1 MNNNKKKCS
10 LSDHSQNEAILFCQK
25 CQIYM
30 CNKCHKHHQEIFKDH
45 LTYKLDK
52 DINEIF
58 TGFCK
63 EPKHIDELKY
73 FCKNHNKLCCA
84 GCITKIKD
92 EENGQ
97 HSNCNIYLI
106 KDIAQEKKYKLKQ
119 NLIILE
125 NLSKTL
131 IESINE
137 LKKMF
142 EFLNANKENL
152 KSNIQKIF
160 TKIRNCLNDREDEL
174 LLEVENKCDELFLK
188 EDIIKKSLILPD
200 KITESLEKGKT
211 IEEQWNNN
219 NNKLNLLVNEC
230 LNIENNISE
239 INILKESLQNY
250 NSKNFKLEFIPKEK
264 DINRLL
270 QVIKNFGNIY
280 YNDSNDNDNN
290 NTSNYYKF
298 KECPENTNNERKYK
312 ISGEKDNIVTKE
324 FGHGWTNIICD
335 KELDK
340 SIEIHSWKIKIKKSF
355 NSNPMIGISTN
366 DFDINY
372 FSVEEGKI
380 IGWFYSC
387 FMGKLYSGPPHNYK
401 DKNLNLK
408 FNPREITVVMNMKKG
423 SLKFIIDGEDKG
435 EAYKNIPLDKP
446 LYPSVLLFFKDD
458 SVEICDS

>member
-131 IESINE
+131 IESIN
-137 LKKMF
+137 
-142 EFLNANKENL
+142 
-152 KSNIQKIF
+152 KIF

-211 IEEQWNNN
+211 IEEQWNND

-250 NSKNFKLEFIPKEK
+250 NS
-264 DINRLL
+264 
-270 QVIKNFGNIY
+270 
-280 YNDSNDNDNN
+280 NN

-340 SIEIHSWKIKIKKSF
+340 FIEIHSWKIKIKKSF

-423 SLKFIIDGEDKG
+423 SLEFIIDGEDKG
-435 EAYKNIPLDKP
+435 EVYKNIPLDKP